1 MRPVDLATRAGVS
14 TQQIR
19 NLEAAGVLPPADRT
33 GSGYRVYR
41 GAHLSALLCYQALA
55 RGHGAG
61 SARSI
66 MEALSTGQIDQAL
79 ALLDAS
85 HHELHQQR
93 QALTE
98 TSQALTRVAAAVEHH
113 AGPDAPLSIGEL
125 ADYLGIRTSA
135 LRVWEHAGLLAPARQ
150 TSRRHRVYDSED
162 VRDARI
168 IHLLRQGRYRFDRIR
183 PIITELRGRKS
194 ADALQAALT
203 ERRTSLTHRAR
214 AMLDGAALLQQH
226 ITEFIAS
233 DAPAPSEPVTGS

>member
-85 HHELHQQR
+85 HIE
-93 QALTE
+93 
-98 TSQALTRVAAAVEHH
+98 
-113 AGPDAPLSIGEL
+113 
-125 ADYLGIRTSA
+125 
-135 LRVWEHAGLLAPARQ
+135 GLL
-150 TSRRHRVYDSED
+150 
-162 VRDARI
+162 
-168 IHLLRQGRYRFDRIR
+168 L
-183 PIITELRGRKS
+183 
-194 ADALQAALT
+194 
-203 ERRTSLTHRAR
+203 
-214 AMLDGAALLQQH
+214 
-226 ITEFIAS
+226 
-233 DAPAPSEPVTGS
+233 